1 MADLSTTMVAGG
13 GDSGARGEADG
24 GARRGVVLVALGSF
38 VWWYSFDLSFGVDNC
53 DQGGGELRCIE
64 RNLARALSVPTTT

>member
-1 MADLSTTMVAGG
+1 VGVTVAPGVEWCWWHLEALC
-13 GDSGARGEADG
+13 GD
-24 GARRGVVLVALGSF
+24 
-38 VWWYSFDLSFGVDNC
+38 SFDLSFGVDNC